1 MRTTFRRRST
11 ALIAALALTVAA
23 CAGDDTDAEA
33 PDTDDTEA
41 ETDDEASEGDD
52 GAAAAD
58 VELIADGA
66 LTVCSDVPYPP
77 FEFEDADAPSGYAG
91 FDMDLVQ
98 EIADRLDVELAVVET
113 GFDALESGAALA
125 AGQCD
130 LAASAMTI
138 TPDRAENLN
147 FSDPYYEAQQSLI
160 VLVDGDI
167 ESLEDVTGSLGVQ
180 GNTTGAEFA
189 NENAPDGVEI
199 IEYPSGP
206 DLFTAMLAGQVE
218 AGLQDF
224 DVNALRVQED
234 DRFAIVEEF
243 ATGEEYGLAAAR
255 DADELI
261 DTINDVLADIIDDG
275 TYDEIFER
283 YFGA

>member
-1 MRTTFRRRST
+1 MRTTFHRRST
-11 ALIAALALTVAA
+11 ALFAALAFTVAA
-23 CAGDDTDAEA
+23 CADDGDDAET
-33 PDTDDTEA
+33 PDDDTEA
-41 ETDDEASEGDD
+41 PDD
-52 GAAAAD
+52 AAD
-58 VELIADGA
+58 ADGEAAGELELVADGA

-98 EIADRLDVELAVVET
+98 EIADRLDVELSVVET

-138 TPDRAENLN
+138 TPERAENLT
-147 FSDPYYEAQQSLI
+147 FSEPYYEAQQSLI
-160 VLVDGDI
+160 VLEDGDI
-167 ESLEDVTGSLGVQ
+167 EALTDVTGSLGVQ

-189 NENAPDGVEI
+189 TENAPDGVEI
-199 IEYPSGP
+199 VEYPSGP
-206 DLFTAMLAGQVE
+206 DLFSAMLAGQVE

-255 DADELI
+255 DADDLMGAI
-261 DTINDVLADIIDDG
+261 DEALATIVDDG